1 MGKADLDVLEKRIEE
16 AEKRERAELRAR
28 QKEIFKK
35 ERVSFWTDFKK
46 FVTKGNVLDLAVG
59 VVIGTAFNAI
69 VNGLVKMIIN
79 PCVAYFTDG
88 VSLEELRHVIREA
101 SVDPVTGEEIAELAI
116 LYGSWIQT
124 IIDFLIIALSVFVAV
139 RVIKTADRKIRA
151 KELAKREA
159 EAKRK
164 KAEEERK
171 AAEAKAIADRLAL
184 EDKAARDRFYAN
196 VERQT
201 ALLERISQRL
211 DAAEENGK
219 NI

>member
-16 AEKRERAELRAR
+16 AEKREKAELRAR
-28 QKEIFKK
+28 QKELLRK

-88 VSLEELRHVIREA
+88 ISLSELQHPIRT
-101 SVDPVTGEEIAELAI
+101 SIDPESGEEIVELAI
-116 LYGSWIQT
+116 QYGAWIQT
-124 IIDFLIIALSVFVAV
+124 VLDFLIIALSVFVAV
-139 RVIKTADRKIRA
+139 RVIRKTERKLRA
-151 KELAKREA
+151 KELAKKEA
-159 EAKRK
+159 EEK
-164 KAEEERK
+164 KKKEAEDRK
-171 AAEAKAIADRLAL
+171 AAEAKRIA
-184 EDKAARDRFYAN
+184 DKAAAEEKAAREKFYAN

-201 ALLERISQRL
+201 ELLERISERL
-211 DAAEENGK
+211 DAAEENEK
-219 NI
+219 R